1 MEIAIVGAGIGGLT
15 AALLLEKQG
24 HKISIYEKENRL
36 GGRVVFQSNG
46 EFTIDQGPTIVL
58 LPDMIRE
65 ILGEAGIDQGAIE
78 FIPCDP
84 LYDIHYPDGAVYR
97 KWRDPEKQL
106 KEIERLFPE
115 DAKGFTRYMDEM
127 KKIYQFGTEAFLSR
141 TFGRKRDFL
150 SYQNIKFILQSQS
163 YQSVTNYLAKFFK
176 DIRLRHAYALQTLYI
191 GGAPHR
197 VPALY
202 GLISYSEHA
211 HGIWYVKGGYAS
223 LIPVLEQA
231 CVDRGITIHKQTVI
245 DEIIVENDR
254 ATGIKIDQTDFAYDA
269 VVFNG
274 DYPTIKSL
282 IPEKHQEK
290 KKIKPSSGCVLVY
303 LGAKKRWENAMPHQF
318 FLSDDF
324 DSFMKKVSEQ
334 SMVPNDA
341 SSYVFNPVAL
351 DPDAA
356 PAGKSVLYMLIP
368 VPANMEEDQEA
379 IDHLIDTQISK
390 VEDTSFP
397 GLLEAIEWK
406 DVRTPRNAEVEGLFQ
421 GGSFGVAPDI
431 MQSGGFRPQIIHPT
445 IKGLYAVGA
454 SVHPGGGIPIVMQG
468 ARLLSQHFEKEVKE
482 NVR

>member
-24 HKISIYEKENRL
+24 HKISIYEKEDRL

-65 ILGEAGIDQGAIE
+65 ILGEAGIDQEAIE

-84 LYDIHYPDGAVYR
+84 LYDIHYPDGTIYR
-97 KWRDPEKQL
+97 KWRDQVKQL
-106 KEIERLFPE
+106 EEIERLFPG
-115 DAKGFTRYMDEM
+115 DKQGFLHYTDEM
-127 KKIYQFGTEAFLSR
+127 KKVYQFGTEAFLSR
-141 TFGRKRDFL
+141 IFGRKRDFL

-211 HGIWYVKGGYAS
+211 FGIWYVKGGYAS

-231 CVDRGITIHKQTVI
+231 CVERGIAVHKQTAV
-245 DEIIVENDR
+245 DEIIVEKDR
-254 ATGIKIDQTDFAYDA
+254 ATGIRIDQTIFSYDA
-269 VVFNG
+269 IVYNG
-274 DYPTIKSL
+274 DYPMIKSL
-282 IPEKHQEK
+282 VPKKHIEK
-290 KKIKPSSGCVLVY
+290 KKVKPSSGCVLVY
-303 LGAKKRWENAMPHQF
+303 LGVKKRWENAIPHQF
-318 FLSDDF
+318 FLSEDF
-324 DSFMKKVSEQ
+324 DSYMKKVTEKSK
-334 SMVPNDA
+334 VPNDA
-341 SSYVFNPVAL
+341 SCYMFNPVTL
-351 DPDAA
+351 DQDAA
-356 PAGKSVLYMLIP
+356 PPGKSVLYMLIP
-368 VPANMEEDQEA
+368 VPSSMEDDQEA
-379 IDHLIDTQISK
+379 IEHLIDTQISR
-390 VEDTSFP
+390 VERASFP

-406 DVRTPRNAEVEGLFQ
+406 DVRTPRDAEVEGLFQ
-421 GGSFGVAPDI
+421 GGSFGVAPEI
-431 MQSGGFRPQIIHPT
+431 RQSGGFRSQIIHPT

-468 ARLLSQHFEKEVKE
+468 ARLLSQHFEREVE
-482 NVR
+482 RNVR